1 MNLTWATFNNI
12 RMLLM
17 ACMPIV
23 IFYLIWL
30 VNTSEGIRSEEGTLL
45 DLVCWPDGNAIPVI
59 IACGSIIAVVIEVIR
74 FSSKTV
80 DLKANDTY
88 LRSISYNSLTQLGTL
103 WKLNILCYTPYG
115 VCGYPDNETN
125 HERMIFFVLIY
136 FLIFTKLSEL
146 SEKSG

>member
-1 MNLTWATFNNI
+1 MNLTWASFNNI

-59 IACGSIIAVVIEVIR
+59 IACGSIIAVVIEVRTRRQKYCRIKR
-74 FSSKTV
+74 KV
-80 DLKANDTY
+80 ELRY
-88 LRSISYNSLTQLGTL
+88 LI
-103 WKLNILCYTPYG
+103 
-115 VCGYPDNETN
+115 
-125 HERMIFFVLIY
+125 
-136 FLIFTKLSEL
+136 
-146 SEKSG
+146 